1 MEYKLSA
8 SLSGHEDDVSDKPAS
23 RVFGLTSTLQVRS
36 VAFPTSKAVISASRD
51 GTVRLWKLLSDNPP
65 LYDATISSHATAFV
79 NSVAYLPPTQQF
91 PEGLIISGGKDTV
104 IEVREPS
111 KKPEDNAEA
120 LLLGHS
126 HNVCSLD
133 VDAAGRFIVSGSW
146 DAEARIWP
154 VGKWECETVLRGHE
168 GMCLRA
174 WRPYDPLFSTTIF
187 VVASFEQLLIAGFRQ
202 CLGSSCIRFR
212 DDHHWLR

>member
-1 MEYKLSA
+1 M
-8 SLSGHEDDVSDKPAS
+8 
-23 RVFGLTSTLQVRS
+23 
-36 VAFPTSKAVISASRD
+36 
-51 GTVRLWKLLSDNPP
+51 
-65 LYDATISSHATAFV
+65 
-79 NSVAYLPPTQQF
+79 
-91 PEGLIISGGKDTV
+91 

-133 VDAAGRFIVSGSW
+133 VDPAGRFIVSGSW

-168 GMCLRA
+168 GKFASKSLETQC
-174 WRPYDPLFSTTIF
+174 YS
-187 VVASFEQLLIAGFRQ
+187 VARHKL
-202 CLGSSCIRFR
+202 
-212 DDHHWLR
+212 

>member
-1 MEYKLSA
+1 MR
-8 SLSGHEDDVSDKPAS
+8 G
-23 RVFGLTSTLQVRS
+23 

-65 LYDATISSHATAFV
+65 VFDASIASHATSFV
-79 NSVAYLPPTQQF
+79 NCVTFLPPSPQF
-91 PEGLIISGGKDTV
+91 SEGLIISGGKDTV

-126 HNVCSLD
+126 NTICALD
-133 VDAAGRFIVSGSW
+133 VDPAGRFIVSGSW

-154 VGKWECETVLRGHE
+154 VGKWECEAVLKGHE
-168 GMCLRA
+168 GSVWGVLAFDSETVITGCADKVR
-174 WRPYDPLFSTTIF
+174 
-187 VVASFEQLLIAGFRQ
+187 
-202 CLGSSCIRFR
+202 
-212 DDHHWLR
+212 

>member
-1 MEYKLSA
+1 MIVLILA
-8 SLSGHEDDVSDKPAS
+8 I
-23 RVFGLTSTLQVRS
+23 QVRG
-36 VAFPTSKAVISASRD
+36 VTFPTSKAVISASRD

-79 NSVAYLPPTQQF
+79 NCVTYLPPTALF
-91 PEGLIISGGKDTV
+91 SEGLIVSGGKDTV

-133 VDAAGRFIVSGSW
+133 VDPSGKFIVSGSW

-154 VGKWECETVLRGHE
+154 VGKWECEAVLKGHE
-168 GMCLRA
+168 GKYLRA
-174 WRPYDPLFSTTIF
+174 ILSETQIHAP
-187 VVASFEQLLIAGFRQ
+187 G
-202 CLGSSCIRFR
+202 
-212 DDHHWLR
+212 